1 MLMDQRLNIVKM
13 SVLSTLIYRLN
24 TIPIKIPEGLLVEI
38 EELELVLQFIWKCKD
53 AEAKTIL
60 KKNKVVELTLPYF
73 FHNIRCFRP
82 QSTVNK
88 FLLH

>member
-38 EELELVLQFIWKCKD
+38 EELELVLQCIWKCKGRRSQNNI
-53 AEAKTIL
+53 EKEQSCRINTSL
-60 KKNKVVELTLPYF
+60 F
-73 FHNIRCFRP
+73 FP
-82 QSTVNK
+82 QHQMFQTTV
-88 FLLH
+88 HC